1 MPATRESL
9 VRPGR
14 VLLAVA
20 MLVFGVQYFLYG
32 RFVGGVP
39 PVPASAPGN
48 PPWAYLAGIA
58 LIAAGL
64 GIAIRKTARASAM
77 LLGML
82 FFLCVAF
89 LHLPALAAHV
99 RDPVRWTRAFE
110 PLAICGAA
118 WVLAGVLPSRFL
130 SAVPPLVFG
139 VQHFM
144 YATFVGSLVPGW
156 IPGHLFLAYFTGAAF
171 IAAAISIALDVRATL
186 AASLG
191 AMFLLWALI
200 LHLPWVAAVPG
211 NEDEWTGVFV
221 ALAMGGAAFIVAGNL
236 AGTPGR
242 RFLRRTQ
249 GERDLA
255 VEYEGLWAGSGR

>member
-64 GIAIRKTARASAM
+64 GIAIRKTARSSAM

-99 RDPVRWTRAFE
+99 TPPVPWTRPFF
-110 PLAICGAA
+110 PLPISPPPCA
-118 WVLAGVLPSRFL
+118 LP
-130 SAVPPLVFG
+130 AC
-139 VQHFM
+139 
-144 YATFVGSLVPGW
+144 
-156 IPGHLFLAYFTGAAF
+156 
-171 IAAAISIALDVRATL
+171 
-186 AASLG
+186 
-191 AMFLLWALI
+191 
-200 LHLPWVAAVPG
+200 LP
-211 NEDEWTGVFV
+211 
-221 ALAMGGAAFIVAGNL
+221 
-236 AGTPGR
+236 TP
-242 RFLRRTQ
+242 F
-249 GERDLA
+249 
-255 VEYEGLWAGSGR
+255 